1 MPFVHPPPLQ
11 RRLRRLAARTP
22 DSQLVLDL
30 GTANVRIHRRG
41 HGLVLNEPAVVAV
54 DGGGTVIA
62 AGRTAALE
70 VRRDPAG
77 TRLQRPLR
85 GGVIAD
91 FDAAVAMVARFLHA
105 VDPAGRPA
113 AVVVCVPSGIT
124 AVERAAFQ
132 EVVLAAGAR
141 AGFVIEDPIAA
152 AIGTGLE
159 IADETPTMLVDIGAG
174 TTDVAIMSL
183 GSISVSQSAPLGGDD
198 IDIAIAH
205 HLLGRHGVRIGQ
217 RAAERIKVALGDLR
231 SSDGPDGRFEVHG
244 KQGDTDTK
252 GSATVTVGEVYTA
265 IDPVV
270 HGMAWAVRTTLDRA
284 TPGDAADLLDQDV
297 ILTGGT
303 SLLPGLAERIADV
316 TGLTVQVSSD
326 PLSRVAA
333 GAGACLDTTADL
345 AAVFAGAGRV
355 S

>member
-11 RRLRRLAARTP
+11 RRLRRLGARTP
-22 DSQLVLDL
+22 ELQLVLDL
-30 GTANVRIHRRG
+30 GTANVRIHQRD
-41 HGLVLNEPAVVAV
+41 HGLVLNEPTVVAV
-54 DGGGTVIA
+54 DEGGAVIA

-70 VRRDPAG
+70 VRRNPAG

-91 FDAAVAMVARFLHA
+91 FATAVAMVARFLHA
-105 VDPAGRPA
+105 VDPDGRPT
-113 AVVVCVPSGIT
+113 VVVCVPSGST

-132 EVVLAAGAR
+132 DVVLAAGAR

-205 HLLGRHGVRIGQ
+205 HLLERHGVRIGQ
-217 RAAERIKVALGDLR
+217 RAAERIKVALGDVRL
-231 SSDGPDGRFEVHG
+231 SDGPDGRFEVHG
-244 KQGDTDTK
+244 KQGESDTRI
-252 GSATVTVGEVYTA
+252 SATVTVGEVLSA

-284 TPGDAADLLDQDV
+284 APGDAADLLDQEV

-303 SLLPGLAERIADV
+303 ALLPGLAERIADV

-326 PLSRVAA
+326 PLYRVAA

-345 AAVFAGAGRV
+345 AAVFAGTGRV
-355 S
+355 G

>member
-11 RRLRRLAARTP
+11 RRLRRLGARTP
-22 DSQLVLDL
+22 ESQLVLDL

-41 HGLVLNEPAVVAV
+41 HGLVLNEPTVVAV
-54 DGGGTVIA
+54 DEGGTVIA

-91 FDAAVAMVARFLHA
+91 FDTAVAMVARFLHA

-113 AVVVCVPSGIT
+113 VVVCVPSGIT

-132 EVVLAAGAR
+132 DVVLAAGAG

-183 GSISVSQSAPLGGDD
+183 GRITVGQSVPLGGDD

-244 KQGDTDTK
+244 KQGETDSK
-252 GSATVTVGEVYTA
+252 VSATVTVDELSTA

-284 TPGDAADLLDQDV
+284 SPGDAADLLDQEV

-303 SLLPGLAERIADV
+303 ALLPGLAERIAEV
-316 TGLTVQVSSD
+316 TGLTVQVSED

-345 AAVFAGAGRV
+345 AAVFAGTGRLG
-355 S
+355 